1 MPQPPLEDLD
11 PQSTEVDASADDTRT
26 EQQTEAE
33 DALFAWR
40 ATYEHRRGV
49 KRFKRW
55 SQYGMRVV
63 ATGSVALLALFLI
76 RAPSTEPEASP
87 IEPSPEGT
95 QALVDEAGS
104 LVEEPEPQEA
114 TTWDIG
120 IIDGSL
126 MVWSKDNTEWVQF
139 DYAIQ
144 EQVYLQ
150 WLDADGVAALN
161 AMECTNKLRG
171 GLRRCYIG
179 RSHGRIGIALNQGMT
194 SGTWSVQAC
203 SEPEGGVCMPV
214 GSFAVS
220 TDRLNASN

>member
-1 MPQPPLEDLD
+1 MPQPPLEDLE

-26 EQQTEAE
+26 EQQTDAE

-40 ATYEHRRGV
+40 ATYEQRRGV

-55 SQYGMRVV
+55 SRYGMRVV

-87 IEPSPEGT
+87 VESNPEGA
-95 QALVDEAGS
+95 QILADEQGS
-104 LVEEPEPQEA
+104 LEEEAQPQEA

-120 IIDGSL
+120 VIDGSL
-126 MVWSKDNTEWVQF
+126 MVWSKDSTEWVQF

-144 EQVYLQ
+144 EKVYLQ
-150 WLDADGVAALN
+150 WLDANGVAALN

-171 GLRRCYIG
+171 GLHRCYIG
-179 RSHGRIGIALNQGMT
+179 RSHGRIGIALNQGM
-194 SGTWSVQAC
+194 SAGTWSVQAC
-203 SEPEGGVCMPV
+203 SEPEGGVCMPI
-214 GSFAVS
+214 GTFAVNAGH
-220 TDRLNASN
+220 LNASD